1 MTSSPLAESQA
12 SCVAKLQLH
21 PIKSFL
27 FIHTLARAKQIG
39 PGGGRTRGSGLAS
52 GMEPALCSA
61 AVRLDLLYPLFEF
74 LIS

>member
-1 MTSSPLAESQA
+1 M
-12 SCVAKLQLH
+12 AKLQLH

-39 PGGGRTRGSGLAS
+39 PGGGRVRGSRLAS
-52 GMEPALCSA
+52 GMEQALCS